1 MDKKIRIW
9 FEKSKK
15 PVILLGS
22 IIILALVVFLVK
34 VTLADP
40 NSGYLRNQTVDGLS
54 FENASLV
61 YESGISTFKVEV
73 FNETDNTYNLKNI
86 SIKLIDEENNETI
99 MIGYIGDSIEK
110 EEGKYLQASIDKEL
124 SSISDIEYMINR

>member
-15 PVILLGS
+15 PVMILGS
-22 IIILALVVFLVK
+22 IVIIALVAFFIK
-34 VTLADP
+34 ATLADP

-73 FNETDNTYNLKNI
+73 FNETDDTYSLKNI
-86 SIKLIDEENNETI
+86 SIKLIDEKNNETI

-124 SSISDIEYMINR
+124 SSISDIEYMINK

>member
-22 IIILALVVFLVK
+22 IVIIALVAFLIK
-34 VTLADP
+34 ITLADP

-124 SSISDIEYMINR
+124 SSISNIEYMINK